1 MKTVHSQN
9 IRSLAV
15 SICVIASVAVL
26 ISCGKK
32 DTDKNESGAAE
43 EVSQTT
49 FAVST
54 INASRGELK
63 DYLEFGGD
71 VSAKTNIE
79 ILPDAAGRVV
89 ELSVSVGS
97 YVAKDQVVALIDP
110 SRPGMNYAQS
120 PVKAPI
126 SGTITAVNVV
136 VGSMVSQQVSLARIS
151 KTDSLQIT
159 MNVPERYVSKIR
171 MHQNALLRFD
181 AYPGE
186 LFEAVISE
194 ISPVLDQ
201 SSRTMAVKLVFS
213 APDPRI
219 KAGMFARVKL
229 ITDTR
234 TNIVIIPESAVV
246 TRFGEQFVFVV
257 EGATVRKQPITPG
270 IRVDDKIEIAQG
282 LSEGDEVVVRGQTL
296 LEDGAAVNV
305 VARLE
310 PLSALESLR

>member
-1 MKTVHSQN
+1 
-9 IRSLAV
+9 
-15 SICVIASVAVL
+15 
-26 ISCGKK
+26 
-32 DTDKNESGAAE
+32 
-43 EVSQTT
+43 
-49 FAVST
+49 
-54 INASRGELK
+54 
-63 DYLEFGGD
+63 
-71 VSAKTNIE
+71 
-79 ILPDAAGRVV
+79 
-89 ELSVSVGS
+89 
-97 YVAKDQVVALIDP
+97 
-110 SRPGMNYAQS
+110 
-120 PVKAPI
+120 
-126 SGTITAVNVV
+126 
-136 VGSMVSQQVSLARIS
+136 
-151 KTDSLQIT
+151 TDSLQIT